1 MKYKPVDEAIVKNTY
16 SSNNNWVL
24 DFQPG
29 NATRYVVFCQL
40 LSGPV
45 AEALCGDSKAVLVA
59 FTNMLNR
66 PSIVLPTLIGQV
78 SLSYLMEK
86 TGLSE
91 GDAVPL
97 QMLINES
104 ILPTCRGGAMEQ
116 LAAEEDAKAEESVVW
131 YRNQVS
137 G

>member
-1 MKYKPVDEAIVKNTY
+1 MELLTQKYKPLNEAIVNNTY
-16 SSNNNWVL
+16 NENSSGNNWVL

-40 LSGPV
+40 LSGRV
-45 AEALCGDSKAVLVA
+45 AETLCGDSKAVLVV
-59 FTNMLNR
+59 FTNMRNR

-97 QMLINES
+97 QILINEH
-104 ILPTCRGGAMEQ
+104 ILPTCNFTM
-116 LAAEEDAKAEESVVW
+116 
-131 YRNQVS
+131 
-137 G
+137 